1 MGIISWPTPA
11 QTDLP
16 VRVRTD
22 GLPGVYPATVRLGRA
37 ELFHDGWQP
46 MLDPAAISMLLAD
59 LAGLGDE
66 PTQLDR
72 LGWTLRA
79 ADENQVELVEA
90 NLEPEP
96 LDQLDGRW
104 RLPRECGF
112 TVVDELPPL
121 AQLYRSLTLLEAHAY
136 GPTDQ
141 IVDTADLH
149 AQATVAARALGTIL
163 GALIGLAV
171 DTDADTARAALTHP
185 RCSAAGSANPAAA
198 PQPAGPE
205 EEADPGPAIGAT
217 LHDLMAAAAHTVT
230 RYLPTAR

>member
-1 MGIISWPTPA
+1 MGIISWPPPA

-22 GLPGVYPATVRLGRA
+22 GLPGVYPATVRPGHA

-46 MLDPAAISMLLAD
+46 MLDPAAISTLLAD

-66 PTQLDR
+66 PTQLAT

-79 ADENQVELVEA
+79 AGDGQVELVEA

-96 LDQLDGRW
+96 LDQVDGRC

-121 AQLYRSLTLLEAHAY
+121 AQLYRSLTLLEGYAY

-141 IVDTADLH
+141 IVDPADLH
-149 AQATVAARALGTIL
+149 AEASVAARALGTIL
-163 GALIGLAV
+163 GALIGLAI
-171 DTDADTARAALTHP
+171 DNDADTAHAALTHP
-185 RCSAAGSANPAAA
+185 PCPAAAGAPPAAA
-198 PQPAGPE
+198 PQPAGPDE
-205 EEADPGPAIGAT
+205 EDDPGPVIRAI
-217 LHDLMAAAAHTVT
+217 LHDLVTAAAHTAIA
-230 RYLPTAR
+230 YLPTAR

>member
-1 MGIISWPTPA
+1 MGIISWPPPA

-22 GLPGVYPATVRLGRA
+22 GLPGVYPAVVRLGRA

-46 MLDPAAISMLLAD
+46 MLDPAALRTLRAD

-66 PTQLDR
+66 PTQLGR

-79 ADENQVELVEA
+79 ADDDQVELVEA
-90 NLEPEP
+90 NMEPEP
-96 LDQLDGRW
+96 LNQVDGRW

-121 AQLYRSLTLLEAHAY
+121 AQLYRSLTLLEGYAY
-136 GPTDQ
+136 GATDQ
-141 IVDTADLH
+141 IVDPADLH
-149 AQATVAARALGTIL
+149 AEATVAACALGAIL

-171 DTDADTARAALTHP
+171 DTDTARAALSRQP
-185 RCSAAGSANPAAA
+185 CPAGSATPAAA
-198 PQPAGPE
+198 PQPAGPDE
-205 EEADPGPAIGAT
+205 EDDPGPVIRAIVCH
-217 LHDLMAAAAHTVT
+217 LVSAAAHTVT
-230 RYLPTAR
+230 AYLPTAH